1 MINVAQENIYKLNY
15 KFKTNKK
22 MEAIVSIL
30 VIVFAVG
37 MVLYV
42 EIFMYRKPLTEKEIS
57 DYQVTLN
64 KISESLKNDHG
75 VESSY
80 DSKTQLLDIRK
91 QEKSSVLVLAGVAIG
106 LCFVVLVFTGI
117 LSLTNI
123 GIMCVSAVVL
133 IIHAIIKMAE
143 SKKVAISLVVF
154 ILALGTLAKF
164 LFDKAMEM
172 SPYAYLYC
180 CAIILLIGAFNL
192 FGGMILKR
200 A

>member
-1 MINVAQENIYKLNY
+1 
-15 KFKTNKK
+15 
-22 MEAIVSIL
+22 METAVSIL

-64 KISESLKNDHG
+64 EISESLKSNHG

-80 DSKTQLLDIRK
+80 DSRTELLDIRK
-91 QEKSSVLVLAGVAIG
+91 QEKSSVLVLAGLGIG
-106 LCFVVLVFTGI
+106 LWFVLLVFTGAP
-117 LSLTNI
+117 SLTDI
-123 GIMCVSAVVL
+123 GIMCVSSIAL

-143 SKKVAISLVVF
+143 SKKVAIGLLVF
-154 ILALGTLAKF
+154 ILTLGTLAKIA
-164 LFDKAMEM
+164 FDKAMEM